1 MWSSEKRSD
10 GVSEF
15 WSVGGPRTSVA
26 KEALPS
32 GEDVF
37 VSEVELDVNSDES
50 SLFDHSSTHYCI
62 TPKLQRSITPVSLPK
77 PASSPRAHLAS
88 KTVAA

>member
-1 MWSSEKRSD
+1 MWELEKRSV
-10 GVSEF
+10 GVSEY
-15 WSVGGPRTSVA
+15 WSIGGTRNMLSR
-26 KEALPS
+26 KEPCLR

-37 VSEVELDVNSDES
+37 VSEVELDVNSDDL
-50 SLFDHSSTHYCI
+50 LFHHSSTHYCI